1 MPHILNIRRALAH
14 VVVAEALIGLRNGLK
29 RLLPR
34 QGGIIVVFLNRPF
47 GGFEKRGVF
56 EHERLRAKNL
66 SLVLAQGLS
75 QRHLVPR
82 QVGFGGL
89 DGFSESFL
97 LLSGVIDLMSRDRRV
112 PRLSEEEWSNGN
124 ASRNRDRGSLGP
136 TDGEGRRFRSGR
148 ATGRQFLAQA
158 RLDRGP

>member
-1 MPHILNIRRALAH
+1 MI
-14 VVVAEALIGLRNGLK
+14 
-29 RLLPR
+29 
-34 QGGIIVVFLNRPF
+34 FLNRPF

-56 EHERLRAKNL
+56 EHERLRPKNL

-89 DGFSESFL
+89 DGFSESFF
-97 LLSGVIDLMSRDRRV
+97 LLSRVIDLMSRDRRV
-112 PRLSEEEWSNGN
+112 PGLSEEEWSNGN
-124 ASRNRDRGSLGP
+124 ASRNWNRGSLGP
-136 TDGEGRRFRSGR
+136 MTERDAASGL
-148 ATGRQFLAQA
+148 AAPPGCQFLAQA